1 MIKYVNV
8 ECWSGREDIPVEEV
22 LRGLNGFQVANV
34 THRHYILCY
43 VVSSVCGLIW
53 CTVVRT
59 QCLWSHLVYCST
71 YPVSVVSSG
80 VL

>member
-53 CTVVRT
+53 CTVVLHY
-59 QCLWSHLVYCST
+59 QFAYLVRSI
-71 YPVSVVSSG
+71 SLMG
-80 VL
+80 